1 MMLFSTPISISDL
14 TLLVYLAMSAAT
26 SADVVGI
33 WKSPVVEVDDEEEEL
48 TVAPAITVAD
58 TGVLVTRV
66 TAEVE
71 VVFGVSFCC
80 TAGFK
85 NTNKYNTFHNNAL
98 TLRWR
103 HCLRSHDFFPIHFS
117 LIPTK
122 PTVKTQ
128 LAHGRQERC
137 CWCATV

>member
-1 MMLFSTPISISDL
+1 LSISDL

-33 WKSPVVEVDDEEEEL
+33 WKSPVVEDDDEEEEL

-66 TAEVE
+66 TEEVE
-71 VVFGVSFCC
+71 VVCGVSFCC

-85 NTNKYNTFHNNAL
+85 HTKKKK
-98 TLRWR
+98 
-103 HCLRSHDFFPIHFS
+103 IHHS
-117 LIPTK
+117 
-122 PTVKTQ
+122 
-128 LAHGRQERC
+128 
-137 CWCATV
+137 

>member
-48 TVAPAITVAD
+48 TVAPVIMVAD

-71 VVFGVSFCC
+71 VVVVVCGVSFCC

-85 NTNKYNTFHNNAL
+85 HTHKYNTFHNNELTFRVNSAIANRNALETPPPL
-98 TLRWR
+98 TLLF
-103 HCLRSHDFFPIHFS
+103 H
-117 LIPTK
+117 
-122 PTVKTQ
+122 
-128 LAHGRQERC
+128 
-137 CWCATV
+137 